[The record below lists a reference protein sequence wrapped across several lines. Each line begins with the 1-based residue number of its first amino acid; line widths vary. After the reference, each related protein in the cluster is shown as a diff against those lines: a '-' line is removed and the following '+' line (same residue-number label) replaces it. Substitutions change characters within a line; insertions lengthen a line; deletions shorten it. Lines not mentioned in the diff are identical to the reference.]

1 MEKPEI
7 EIQIDPSRRRPKVTI
22 LTAALTDDIQGF
34 IRLLEGGTQH
44 PEILA
49 GYREGQGELLEPRAI
64 VRVYAENQRVMAQTE
79 KAVYRLRMRLY
90 EAEEALRVKGF
101 VRISHAE
108 LVNLKMILRMDMS
121 LGGTIGV
128 ELQGGTR
135 TFVSRRYVSKIK
147 QLLGI

>member
-22 LTAALTDDIQGF
+22 LTAALTDDRQGF

-49 GYREGQGELLEPRAI
+49 GYREGQVELLEPRAI

>member
-22 LTAALTDDIQGF
+22 LTAALTDDIQWF

-49 GYREGQGELLEPRAI
+49 GYREGQVELLEPRAI